1 MVSRGVRGRCGRWG
15 CVCVVV
21 GSGVRGVCGG

>member
-1 MVSRGVRGRCGRWG
+1 MVGRGVRGGCGRWV

-21 GSGVRGVCGG
+21 GSGVRGVCGE